1 MLKLIKSP
9 NPFLQK
15 KLSDFDF
22 NNPLINPRDLEEQ
35 MIQLMVEENGRGL
48 AASQVGIDAR
58 AFVIKT
64 EYLEGVTTP
73 FALFNP
79 ILVGA
84 DQELIQDYEGCLS
97 FPNLFLPVK
106 RAKNVVVQFL
116 DRDNKE
122 YIIELTDIDA
132 RCFLHELDHLN
143 GVCFTDSMSKLKL
156 DLAIKRQRKLNGRA
170 QQRVTTSI

>member
-97 FPNLFLPVK
+97 FPIYFYLLKELKMWLYNFLT
-106 RAKNVVVQFL
+106 
-116 DRDNKE
+116 E
-122 YIIELTDIDA
+122 II
-132 RCFLHELDHLN
+132 
-143 GVCFTDSMSKLKL
+143 K
-156 DLAIKRQRKLNGRA
+156 
-170 QQRVTTSI
+170 SI